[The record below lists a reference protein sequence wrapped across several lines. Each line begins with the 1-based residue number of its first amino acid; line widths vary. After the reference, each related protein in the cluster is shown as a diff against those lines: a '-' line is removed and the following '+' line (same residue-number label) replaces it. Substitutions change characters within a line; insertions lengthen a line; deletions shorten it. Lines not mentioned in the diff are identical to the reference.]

1 MQMGSC
7 CYGSQCGDGEVLG
20 EGWERA
26 RVRSDLRAG
35 KMIFLEIGL
44 AWFRTLAFVSPRIL
58 ELWHVILCD
67 VMGT

>member
-1 MQMGSC
+1 MGSC

-26 RVRSDLRAG
+26 RARSGLRAG

-44 AWFRTLAFVSPRIL
+44 AWFRTLAFVNPRIL
-58 ELWHVILCD
+58 EL
-67 VMGT
+67 